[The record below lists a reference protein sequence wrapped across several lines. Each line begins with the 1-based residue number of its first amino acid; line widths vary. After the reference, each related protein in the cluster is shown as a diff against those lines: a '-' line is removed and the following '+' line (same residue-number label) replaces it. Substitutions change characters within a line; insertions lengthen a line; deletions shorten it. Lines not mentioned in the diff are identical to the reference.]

1 MENAKHSRSS
11 PLSIIHQDQAL
22 IVAEKPE
29 GLLSVPGR
37 GEGKQDCMSLRI
49 QKSFPDALAVHR
61 LDMAT
66 SGLMMFAMGQEN
78 HRLLSRMFR
87 DRLIAKRYVAIV
99 SGTLALQNGEI
110 DLPMSADWPNRPR
123 QKIDVLGKPSVTRY
137 EVLEQGKEWARL
149 RLEPVTGRTHQL
161 RVHLMAT
168 GHPIVGDALYGG
180 KPSGRLMLH
189 AQELCFDHP
198 VTGERLHLVSMPPF

>member
-11 PLSIIHQDQAL
+11 PLSIIHQDLAL

-37 GEGKQDCMSLRI
+37 GEDKQDCMSLRI

-66 SGLMMFAMGQEN
+66 SGLMMFAMGPEN

>member
-11 PLSIIHQDQAL
+11 PLSIIHQDLAL

-37 GEGKQDCMSLRI
+37 GEDKQDCMSLRI

-123 QKIDVLGKPSVTRY
+123 QKIDRHGKPSVTRY

-149 RLEPVTGRTHQL
+149 RLEPITGRTHQL